1 MEKLANFINGDF
13 VAPNSG
19 EYLDNYNPATG
30 EVYSQIPRS
39 SASDIQDAVQAAKAA
54 FPAWSALS
62 TEERSQF
69 LLKIANALEKN
80 LKEFAMAESMDQG
93 KTVKLAM
100 EIEIPR
106 AVKNFR
112 FFATTIL
119 HHEERATDMDGI
131 ALNYTA
137 RNPLGVAALISPWN
151 LPLYLLTWKIAPALA
166 TGNTCVCKPSELT
179 PMTAFLL
186 GRVLQEA
193 GLPKG
198 VCNIVHGLGA
208 EAGDALTK
216 HKDISLISFTGGTAT
231 ASAIMQNAAPTFKKL
246 SLELGGKNAALIFAD
261 ADLEECLNTSVR
273 SGFQNQGEICLC
285 SSRILVEESIYDE
298 FCEKYSKAVSR
309 LTVGDPSRT
318 DTFMGPVVSQAHM
331 EKVLSY
337 VEIAKSDGGEVLCG
351 GKRAELEAP
360 FSDGYFIQP
369 TVIKGL
375 DPKSK
380 AMQEEIFGPVVCIA
394 PFKNDEDAIQ
404 IANDVKY
411 GLAATVWSSD
421 SKRCHRVAQAL
432 EAGTVWVNTWM
443 LRDLRVPFGGMKA
456 SGVGRE
462 GGKDSIDFF
471 TEVKNICV
479 KL

>member
-1 MEKLANFINGDF
+1 METFANFINGEF
-13 VAPNSG
+13 VPPSSG
-19 EYLDNYNPATG
+19 EFLDNFNPATG
-30 EVYSQIPRS
+30 EVYSKVPKS
-39 SASDIQDAVQAAKAA
+39 NAKDIEAAVAAAKAA

-62 TEERSQF
+62 TDARSEY
-69 LLKIANALEKN
+69 LLKIADALEKN
-80 LKEFAMAESMDQG
+80 IKEFALAESMDQG

-119 HHEERATDMDGI
+119 HHEERATSMDGN
-131 ALNYTA
+131 AFNYTS
-137 RNPLGVAALISPWN
+137 RKPLGVAALISPWN

-166 TGNTCVCKPSELT
+166 TGNTAVCKPSELT
-179 PMTAFLL
+179 PKTAFLL
-186 GRVLQEA
+186 GRILQEA
-193 GLPKG
+193 GLPDG

-216 HKDISLISFTGGTAT
+216 HKDVSLISFTGGTAT
-231 ASAIMQNAAPTFKKL
+231 AGAIMQNAAPTFKKL

-261 ADLEECLNTSVR
+261 ADMEECLNTSVR

-285 SSRILVEESIYDE
+285 SSRIFVEQSIYEE
-298 FCEKYSKAVSR
+298 FCEKYAAAVSK
-309 LTVGDPSRT
+309 LNVGDPSRT
-318 DTFMGPVVSQAHM
+318 DTFMGPVVSAAHK

-337 VEIAKSDGGEVLCG
+337 IDIAKDDGGKVLCG
-351 GKRAELEAP
+351 GESPELEAP

-369 TVIKGL
+369 TVIKDL
-375 DPKSK
+375 DPKSR

-394 PFKNDEDAIQ
+394 PFKTEAEAIEL
-404 IANDVKY
+404 ANDVKY
-411 GLAATVWSSD
+411 GLAATVWSENN
-421 SKRCHRVAQAL
+421 KRCHRVAQEL

-471 TEVKNICV
+471 TEVKNICI